1 MSGPNTISYSF
12 GQMMG
17 AAAAAGAP
25 GQTSYFI
32 ARVKSVLLDDSDLPK
47 FNSLGGWKAIGSI
60 ECLPFINFNDP
71 KTDPIIARPLRSNYT
86 QYPLVN
92 EAVLVKILISKE
104 AQDNVG
110 NYKPEFYYTDIISV
124 WNAPEHNAVPD
135 KSYFLL
141 NPNDKTGTGKFIQ
154 TGETKRLVKAPGD
167 VTLEGRR
174 GGSIRLGSNTPGFRT
189 PWTAAKS
196 KPVMVISNN
205 PASVSGPAR
214 FEDINN
220 DGSILF
226 MMSGH
231 NPGFK
236 PSSANF
242 DSYDTIVT
250 ISEKQNVVV
259 VDQKPQSEVTGSLVQ
274 QDAKP
279 IPPEAPVTGSIPV
292 SNPTPPTVK
301 GDVEVDEEDMPERE
315 DLQEIDVIVEDVPV
329 SVGTAG
335 TTSIDFSQGQNNVTS
350 KVSTV
355 YLKKTTSLARSMQ
368 QRVSDYIR
376 TMSGTDFVPKLT
388 RICAKYAIKP
398 SDMLVVMAYESGGAF
413 PKGALRDS
421 KTGKVFAAGLIQ
433 FTDAK
438 KNSVFKNIK
447 SQPKFSSLNTLSDI
461 LNVPAV
467 LDKAKASKYNF
478 DQLDLVDF
486 YLSQNKAQLSNPL
499 NGRVDRYGLYGTIFF
514 PSIVKQG
521 TILRGLD
528 YVLGSDNSNN
538 KNYQYLVGQW
548 NHSINDGYPITVQAF
563 KNFVDSLFK

>member
-124 WNAPEHNAVPD
+124 WNAPEHNVVPD

-141 NPNDKTGTGKFIQ
+141 NPNDKTGTGKFVQ

-189 PWTAAKS
+189 PWTAATS
-196 KPVMVISNN
+196 KPIFVISNN
-205 PASVSGPAR
+205 PVKADGPAR
-214 FEDINN
+214 FEDINK
-220 DGSILF
+220 DGSIMM

-231 NPGFK
+231 NPGFV
-236 PSSANF
+236 PASANF
-242 DSYDTIVT
+242 DSYNTIAT

-259 VDQKPQSEVTGSLVQ
+259 TDQKPQAEPTASLVQ
-274 QDAKP
+274 QDSKP
-279 IPPEAPVTGSIPV
+279 IPADVPVTGSLPV
-292 SNPTPPTVK
+292 TGSVQPAKTS
-301 GDVEVDEEDMPERE
+301 DVVLDEEELPERE
-315 DLQEIDVIVEDVPV
+315 DLQEIDVIVEEVPV
-329 SVGTAG
+329 SLGTSGLLNIEELIAK
-335 TTSIDFSQGQNNVTS
+335 DVVTS
-350 KVSTV
+350 KTNTASTGGNPKYRASIEELSKEYGISAKDLNTFIRMESAGKYEKATLYRKLDSNKNPGKK
-355 YLKKTTSLARSMQ
+355 YLPNPAPG
-368 QRVSDYIR
+368 Y
-376 TMSGTDFVPKLT
+376 KLV
-388 RICAKYAIKP
+388 A
-398 SDMLVVMAYESGGAF
+398 V
-413 PKGALRDS
+413 
-421 KTGKVFAAGLIQ
+421 GLIQ
-433 FTDAK
+433 FTKPTLQCLGLSSLDQIVGTSYEYQVGLMK
-438 KNSVFKNIK
+438 KYFACNKSQFKNADK
-447 SQPKFSSLNTLSDI
+447 YSLYAGIFYPI
-461 LNVPAV
+461 L
-467 LDKAKASKYNF
+467 ASGGK
-478 DQLDLVDF
+478 
-486 YLSQNKAQLSNPL
+486 
-499 NGRVDRYGLYGTIFF
+499 
-514 PSIVKQG
+514 IVKP
-521 TILRGLD
+521 D
-528 YVLGSDNSNN
+528 SFVLGSEISNDRAVE
-538 KNYQYLVGQW
+538 VGAS
-548 NHSINDGYPITVQAF
+548 NHFINGGKKISVADF
-563 KNFVDSLFK
+563 KRFVDKLFK

>member
-32 ARVKSVLLDDSDLPK
+32 ARVKFVLLDDSDLPK
-47 FNSLGGWKAIGSI
+47 FNRLGGWKAIGSI

-86 QYPLVN
+86 LYPLVN

-189 PWTAAKS
+189 PWTAATS
-196 KPVMVISNN
+196 KPIFVISNN
-205 PASVSGPAR
+205 PVKADGPAR
-214 FEDINN
+214 FEDINK
-220 DGSILF
+220 DGSIMM

-231 NPGFK
+231 NPGFV
-236 PSSANF
+236 PASANF
-242 DSYDTIVT
+242 DSYNIIAT

-259 VDQKPQSEVTGSLVQ
+259 TDQKPQSEPTASLAQ

-279 IPPEAPVTGSIPV
+279 IPPEVPVTESIPV
-292 SNPTPPTVK
+292 SNPVPPAVK
-301 GDVEVDEEDMPERE
+301 NDIQLDEEELPERE
-315 DLQEIDVIVEDVPV
+315 DLEEIDVQVEDVPV
-329 SVGTAG
+329 YSLGTA
-335 TTSIDFSQGQNNVTS
+335 QAANVTYKFKTDNS
-350 KVSTV
+350 ALGSYSEKSFKAQGKIVKQIIDA
-355 YLKKTTSLARSMQ
+355 YIAKNNEFLKGVVALSIKYSIPNYYDIL
-368 QRVSDYIR
+368 RVMEKETI
-376 TMSGTDFVPKLT
+376 GNFEK
-388 RICAKYAIKP
+388 A
-398 SDMLVVMAYESGGAF
+398 
-413 PKGALRDS
+413 ALRVNGS
-421 KTGKVFAAGLIQ
+421 VAAAGLIQ
-433 FTDAK
+433 FTKVTLPILK
-438 KNSVFKNIK
+438 KFGITSLDQIITK
-447 SQPKFSSLNTLSDI
+447 SAVEQLKYVEAYFEANKSRLTGADI
-461 LNVPAV
+461 Y
-467 LDKAKASKYNF
+467 SI
-478 DQLDLVDF
+478 
-486 YLSQNKAQLSNPL
+486 
-499 NGRVDRYGLYGTIFF
+499 YGTVFY
-514 PSIVKQG
+514 PYIVSGGK
-521 TILRGLD
+521 ISKSD
-528 YVLGSDNSNN
+528 DFILGSERSNSWAR
-538 KNYQYLVGQW
+538 KVGAQ
-548 NHSINDGYPITVQAF
+548 NPGINGGNPITVRVF
-563 KNFVDSLFK
+563 KKYVDSLFK

>member
-32 ARVKSVLLDDSDLPK
+32 ARVKFVLLDDSDLPK
-47 FNSLGGWKAIGSI
+47 FNRLGGWKAIGSI

-189 PWTAAKS
+189 PWTAATS
-196 KPVMVISNN
+196 KPIFVISNN
-205 PASVSGPAR
+205 PVKADGPAR
-214 FEDINN
+214 FEDINK
-220 DGSILF
+220 DGSIMM

-231 NPGFK
+231 NPGFV
-236 PSSANF
+236 PASANF
-242 DSYDTIVT
+242 DSYNIIAT

-259 VDQKPQSEVTGSLVQ
+259 TDQKPQSEPTASLAQ

-279 IPPEAPVTGSIPV
+279 IPPEVPVTESIPV
-292 SNPTPPTVK
+292 SNPVPPAVK
-301 GDVEVDEEDMPERE
+301 NDIQLDEEELPERE
-315 DLQEIDVIVEDVPV
+315 DLEEIDVQVEDVPV
-329 SVGTAG
+329 YSLGTA
-335 TTSIDFSQGQNNVTS
+335 QAANVTYKFKTDNS
-350 KVSTV
+350 ALGSYSEKSFKAQGKIVKQIIDA
-355 YLKKTTSLARSMQ
+355 YIAKNNEFLKGVVALSIKYSIPNYYDIL
-368 QRVSDYIR
+368 RVMEKETI
-376 TMSGTDFVPKLT
+376 GNFEK
-388 RICAKYAIKP
+388 A
-398 SDMLVVMAYESGGAF
+398 
-413 PKGALRDS
+413 ALRVNGS
-421 KTGKVFAAGLIQ
+421 VAAAGLIQ
-433 FTDAK
+433 FTKVTLPILK
-438 KNSVFKNIK
+438 KFGITSLDQIITK
-447 SQPKFSSLNTLSDI
+447 SAVEQLKYVEAYFEANKSRLTGADI
-461 LNVPAV
+461 Y
-467 LDKAKASKYNF
+467 SI
-478 DQLDLVDF
+478 
-486 YLSQNKAQLSNPL
+486 
-499 NGRVDRYGLYGTIFF
+499 YGTVFY
-514 PSIVKQG
+514 PYIVSGGK
-521 TILRGLD
+521 ISKSD
-528 YVLGSDNSNN
+528 DFILGSERSNSWAR
-538 KNYQYLVGQW
+538 KVGAQ
-548 NHSINDGYPITVQAF
+548 NPGINGGNPITVRVF
-563 KNFVDSLFK
+563 KKYVDSLFK